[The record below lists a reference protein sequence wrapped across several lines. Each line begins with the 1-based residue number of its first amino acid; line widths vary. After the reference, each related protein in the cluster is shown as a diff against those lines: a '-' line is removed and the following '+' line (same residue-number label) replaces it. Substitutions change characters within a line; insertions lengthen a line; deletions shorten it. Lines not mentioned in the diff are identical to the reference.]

1 MGYFN
6 VGIGMYLDFGEK
18 FTSEARFYA
27 VSKPAQRL
35 GHELAPPTIDTSRD
49 MLLLKHNEI

>member
-18 FTSEARFYA
+18 FTSDARFYA

-49 MLLLKHNEI
+49 MSLLKHNEI